1 MKNTLACVKKKQSN
15 KDEDNSLKIYMRL
28 WKRQLNQSFLFYYSI
43 QLLFINSS
51 QDFVWIQLVLFLQN
65 LHLEFDWNVHERDC
79 RFVSKKKNEIG
90 CFFIPFSYLMKNAEN
105 IWIMFSLKPTVL
117 VERRKDICL
126 WYVHVNSYKEQKP
139 EKKVEK

>member
-1 MKNTLACVKKKQSN
+1 
-15 KDEDNSLKIYMRL
+15 
-28 WKRQLNQSFLFYYSI
+28 
-43 QLLFINSS
+43 
-51 QDFVWIQLVLFLQN
+51 
-65 LHLEFDWNVHERDC
+65 
-79 RFVSKKKNEIG
+79 
-90 CFFIPFSYLMKNAEN
+90 MKNAEN